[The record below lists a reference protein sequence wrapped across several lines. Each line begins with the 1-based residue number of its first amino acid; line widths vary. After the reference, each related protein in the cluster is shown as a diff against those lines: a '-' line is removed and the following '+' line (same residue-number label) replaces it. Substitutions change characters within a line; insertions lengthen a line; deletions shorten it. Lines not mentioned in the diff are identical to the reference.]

1 MRISRTP
8 LILPLLLAA
17 AVAKPALADKPVH
30 SVTGSGLV
38 VLDFFDPDL
47 VFRTAVSVA
56 EYADGTVRGSIV
68 ARADLDTFGL
78 GEMTV
83 VYDVDCLHVDGNS
96 AWARG
101 VVTHSTNPDVFFI
114 GETDMLMVHDL
125 GGPGEDIM
133 HIEFVPEEITC
144 SDEVELFPSVIEH
157 GNFQVK

>member
-1 MRISRTP
+1 VDPEPGVGIVVDVRAPGGLTP
-8 LILPLLLAA
+8 RR
-17 AVAKPALADKPVH
+17 V
-30 SVTGSGLV
+30 VT
-38 VLDFFDPDL
+38 
-47 VFRTAVSVA
+47 R
-56 EYADGTVRGSIV
+56 R
-68 ARADLDTFGL
+68 

-101 VVTHSTNPDVFFI
+101 VVTHSTAPDVFFI

-133 HIEFVPEEITC
+133 HIEFVPAEITC

-157 GNFQVK
+157 GDFSVK